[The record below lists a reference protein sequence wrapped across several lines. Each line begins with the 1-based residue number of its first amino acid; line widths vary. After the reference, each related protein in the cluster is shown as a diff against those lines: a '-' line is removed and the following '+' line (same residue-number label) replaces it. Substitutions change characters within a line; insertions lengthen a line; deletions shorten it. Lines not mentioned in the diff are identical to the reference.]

1 MTSLGAPILQKSHDM
16 TGGKAHSRQYC
27 LVTLI
32 VVFLQSPNIATSMLY
47 AKGHL
52 SLCGLAGD
60 DDYLAI
66 WRFD

>member
-1 MTSLGAPILQKSHDM
+1 MTSLGAPILQRCHEM
-16 TGGKAHSRQYC
+16 AWGRVHSGQYC

-32 VVFLQSPNIATSMLY
+32 VVFVQSPNIATPVLY

-60 DDYLAI
+60 GGYLAI
-66 WRFD
+66 WRSD